1 MRRLSTRRAL
11 RHTARMPLDPITTIA
26 TPRLE
31 LVPLAPEHLDD
42 LMAVNGDDRVTRFL
56 PYATWASRLDAEAWF
71 IRMQGLQDAGG
82 TRQLVLKRLSDARA
96 IGTLLLFRHE
106 EASRR
111 AELGY
116 AMAADCWGQG
126 YMREAVRG
134 ACAHA
139 FGPLGLRR
147 LEAEVN
153 PANAASCRLLAQV
166 GFVHEGT
173 LRQRWTAKDHT
184 YDTHLMGLLLQDWQ
198 GLVEKAPARS
208 S

>member
-1 MRRLSTRRAL
+1 MSLA
-11 RHTARMPLDPITTIA
+11 PIEIIP
-26 TPRLE
+26 TPRLD
-31 LVPLAPEHLDD
+31 LLPLAPGHLDD

-82 TRQLVLKRLSDARA
+82 TRQLVLCRRSDARA
-96 IGTLLLFRHE
+96 IGTLLLFRHDV
-106 EASRR
+106 ASRR

-116 AMAADCWGQG
+116 AMAADCWGRG

-153 PANAASCRLLAQV
+153 PANAASCRLLEQV

-173 LRQRWTAKDHT
+173 LRQRWTVKDTT
-184 YDTHLMGLLLQDWQ
+184 YDTRLMGLLLEDWQ
-198 GLVEKAPARS
+198 ALVEKGPARS